1 MGRSWTEIR
10 EDFPILKSKMNGQ
23 PLVYLDNAATSQKP
37 QVVIDAIAAFYQKD
51 NANIYRG
58 TYELSQRTTDLYEGA
73 REQVAKFIGADRSEI
88 VLTAGATASLNL
100 AAFGYGLPVL
110 RPGDEIAVTTADHH
124 SNLVPWQEAAKMT
137 GAKLVY
143 LPLDLGGKVDV
154 ERVKKEQIIGKK
166 TKILAIAQV
175 TNVLGTNQPIAEL
188 INLVHQAGGV
198 AVIDGAQAA
207 GHLPVDVKKLDAD
220 FYAFSGHKMLS
231 QTGIGVLYGKKK
243 LLEATRPLFFG
254 GEMIEEVGLTSA
266 TYKKAPYKFEAGS
279 QNVSG
284 AISLGSAIDYLTE
297 IGLDKIAAREAELG
311 KAAAAGLRAI
321 PGVRVYGQG
330 GGIVSFNLAGIHPHD
345 LATALDAQ
353 GIAVRAGQH
362 CAQPMMN
369 FLQVPGTVRASF
381 AFYNNEEDVSALIT
395 GVKEAKEFF
404 HGLR

>member
-100 AAFGYGLPVL
+100 AAFGYGLQVL
-110 RPGDEIAVTTADHH
+110 RPGDEIAVTAADHH

-175 TNVLGTNQPIAEL
+175 TNVLGTEQPIAEL

-345 LATALDAQ
+345 LATALDTQ

>member
-1 MGRSWTEIR
+1 MR
-10 EDFPILKSKMNGQ
+10 
-23 PLVYLDNAATSQKP
+23 
-37 QVVIDAIAAFYQKD
+37 
-51 NANIYRG
+51 
-58 TYELSQRTTDLYEGA
+58 
-73 REQVAKFIGADRSEI
+73 
-88 VLTAGATASLNL
+88 
-100 AAFGYGLPVL
+100 
-110 RPGDEIAVTTADHH
+110 
-124 SNLVPWQEAAKMT
+124 
-137 GAKLVY
+137 
-143 LPLDLGGKVDV
+143 
-154 ERVKKEQIIGKK
+154 
-166 TKILAIAQV
+166 
-175 TNVLGTNQPIAEL
+175 L
-188 INLVHQAGGV
+188 I
-198 AVIDGAQAA
+198 
-207 GHLPVDVKKLDAD
+207 
-220 FYAFSGHKMLS
+220 
-231 QTGIGVLYGKKK
+231 
-243 LLEATRPLFFG
+243 
-254 GEMIEEVGLTSA
+254 
-266 TYKKAPYKFEAGS
+266 KKAPYKFEAGS

-345 LATALDAQ
+345 LATALDTQ

>member
-10 EDFPILKSKMNGQ
+10 EDFPILKNAMNGQ

-37 QVVIDAIAAFYQKD
+37 QVVLDAIAAFYQKD

-58 TYELSQRTTDLYEGA
+58 TYELSQRATDLYEGA
-73 REQVAKFIGADRSEI
+73 REKVAKFIGADRSEI
-88 VLTAGATASLNL
+88 VFTAGATASLNL
-100 AAFGYGLPVL
+100 AAFGYGLQVL
-110 RPGDEIAVTTADHH
+110 RPGDEIAVTAADHH

-175 TNVLGTNQPIAEL
+175 TNVLGTEQPIAEL
-188 INLVHQAGGV
+188 INLVHQAGGA

>member
-110 RPGDEIAVTTADHH
+110 RPGDEIAVTAADHH

-284 AISLGSAIDYLTE
+284 AISLGTAIDYLTE
-297 IGLDKIAAREAELG
+297 IGLDRIAAREENLG
-311 KAAAAGLRAI
+311 KAAVTGLRAI
-321 PGVRVYGQG
+321 PGVTVYGQG

-362 CAQPMMN
+362 CAQPLMD
-369 FLQVPGTVRASF
+369 FLQVPGTVRASL

-395 GVKEAKEFF
+395 GVKQAKEFF
-404 HGLR
+404 HGLG

>member
-10 EDFPILKSKMNGQ
+10 EDFPILKNAMNGQ

-37 QVVIDAIAAFYQKD
+37 QVVLDAIAAFYQKD

-58 TYELSQRTTDLYEGA
+58 TYELSQRATDLYEGA
-73 REQVAKFIGADRSEI
+73 REKVAKFIGADRSEI
-88 VLTAGATASLNL
+88 VFTAGATASLNL
-100 AAFGYGLPVL
+100 AAFGYGLQVL
-110 RPGDEIAVTTADHH
+110 RPGDEIAVTAADHH

-175 TNVLGTNQPIAEL
+175 TNVLGTEQPIAEL

>member
-10 EDFPILKSKMNGQ
+10 EDFPILKNAMNGQ

-37 QVVIDAIAAFYQKD
+37 QVVLDAIAAFYQKD

-58 TYELSQRTTDLYEGA
+58 TYELSQRATDLYEGA
-73 REQVAKFIGADRSEI
+73 REKVAKFIGADRSKI
-88 VLTAGATASLNL
+88 VFTAGATASLNL
-100 AAFGYGLPVL
+100 AAFGYGLQVL
-110 RPGDEIAVTTADHH
+110 RPGDEIAVTAADHH

-175 TNVLGTNQPIAEL
+175 TNVLGTEQPIAEL

>member
-10 EDFPILKSKMNGQ
+10 EDFPILKNAMNGQ

-37 QVVIDAIAAFYQKD
+37 QVVLDAIAAFYQKD

-58 TYELSQRTTDLYEGA
+58 TYELSQRATDLYEGA
-73 REQVAKFIGADRSEI
+73 REKVAKFIGADRSDI
-88 VLTAGATASLNL
+88 VFTAGATASLNL
-100 AAFGYGLPVL
+100 AAFGYGLQVL
-110 RPGDEIAVTTADHH
+110 QPGDEIAVTAADHH

-143 LPLDLGGKVDV
+143 LPLDLTGKVDIK
-154 ERVKKEQIIGKK
+154 RVKKEQIIGKK

-175 TNVLGTNQPIAEL
+175 TNVLGTAQPVAEL
-188 INLVHQAGGV
+188 VNLVHQAGGV

-207 GHLPVDVKKLDAD
+207 GHLPVNVQKLDAD

-254 GEMIEEVGLTSA
+254 GEMIEEVGLMSA

-284 AISLGSAIDYLTE
+284 AISLGTAIDYLTE
-297 IGLDKIAAREAELG
+297 IGLDRIAAREAELG

-321 PGVRVYGQG
+321 SGVTVYGQG
-330 GGIVSFNLAGIHPHD
+330 GGIVSFNLEGIHPHD

-362 CAQPMMN
+362 CAQPMMD
-369 FLQVPGTVRASF
+369 FLQVPGTVRASL
-381 AFYNNEEDVSALIT
+381 AFYNNEEDVSALIA
-395 GVKEAKEFF
+395 GVKQAKEFF

>member
-10 EDFPILKSKMNGQ
+10 EDFPILKNAMNGQ

-37 QVVIDAIAAFYQKD
+37 QVVLDAIAAFYQKD

-58 TYELSQRTTDLYEGA
+58 TYELSQRATDLYEGA
-73 REQVAKFIGADRSEI
+73 REKVAKFIGADRSEI
-88 VLTAGATASLNL
+88 VFTAGATASLNL
-100 AAFGYGLPVL
+100 AAFGYGLQVL
-110 RPGDEIAVTTADHH
+110 QPGDEIAVTAADHH

-143 LPLDLGGKVDV
+143 LPLDLTGKVDIK
-154 ERVKKEQIIGKK
+154 RVKKEQIIGKK

-175 TNVLGTNQPIAEL
+175 TNVLGTAQPVAEL

-207 GHLPVDVKKLDAD
+207 GHLPVNVQKLDAD

-243 LLEATRPLFFG
+243 MLEATRPIFFG
-254 GEMIEEVGLTSA
+254 GEMIEEVGLMNA

-284 AISLGSAIDYLTE
+284 AISLGTAIDYLTE
-297 IGLDKIAAREAELG
+297 IGLDRIAAREENLG

-321 PGVRVYGQG
+321 SGVTVYGQG

-362 CAQPMMN
+362 CAQPLMD
-369 FLQVPGTVRASF
+369 FLQVPGTVRASL
-381 AFYNNEEDVSALIT
+381 AFYNNEEDVSALIA
-395 GVKEAKEFF
+395 GVKQAKEFF
-404 HGLR
+404 HGLG